1 MPPQANR
8 RAEPIFAS
16 AGTCR
21 RLFDL
26 SPRQLAALRNAGKI
40 HACKPTPKC
49 WLYRV
54 SDILAILEP
63 CEDGERMDKEVIE
76 DLAWLEA
83 QLSPAASVAGG
94 NQTTRKD

>member
-8 RAEPIFAS
+8 RTAPLFAS

-26 SPRQLAALRNAGKI
+26 SPRQLAALRSGGRI
-40 HACKPTPKC
+40 HAAKVSAKC

-54 SDILAILEP
+54 KDILGILET
-63 CEDGERMDKEVIE
+63 CEDGKRRDKAFKE
-76 DLAWLEA
+76 DLAWLES
-83 QLSPAASVAGG
+83 QLTKEKA
-94 NQTTRKD
+94 